1 MRAEL
6 SAREGRPVRWAAR
19 LPPVGHDVLTYPDAG
34 QAPVP
39 QPDGPADGEQLV
51 ELRPAEM
58 GTVRRYVQVGERLR
72 VRPADGLA
80 ERVRGAAFDRS
91 GNRWSLFLTGE
102 QIESVAYALY
112 LHSVGG
118 SVAEANRFARTC
130 GLVFRAGRET
140 GVLQLEHLS

>member
-91 GNRWSLFLTGE
+91 GNR
-102 QIESVAYALY
+102 
-112 LHSVGG
+112 
-118 SVAEANRFARTC
+118 
-130 GLVFRAGRET
+130 
-140 GVLQLEHLS
+140 